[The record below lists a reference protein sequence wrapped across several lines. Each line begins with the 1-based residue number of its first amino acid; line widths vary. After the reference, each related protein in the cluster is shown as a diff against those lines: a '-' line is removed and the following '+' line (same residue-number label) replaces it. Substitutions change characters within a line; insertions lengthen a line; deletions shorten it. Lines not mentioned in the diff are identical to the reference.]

1 MPVSLSLILLLTAVQ
16 QYLLAINA
24 APAINAALGG
34 SIGRNRARTGAAE
47 NVGMTS
53 QRMI

>member
-24 APAINAALGG
+24 APVINAAGNAG
-34 SIGRNRARTGAAE
+34 FVAVTA
-47 NVGMTS
+47 
-53 QRMI
+53 